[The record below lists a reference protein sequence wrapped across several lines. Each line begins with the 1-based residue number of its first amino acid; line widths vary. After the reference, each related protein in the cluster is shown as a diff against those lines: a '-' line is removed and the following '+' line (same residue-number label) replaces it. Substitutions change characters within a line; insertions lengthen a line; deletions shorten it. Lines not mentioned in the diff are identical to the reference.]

1 MAFKNEVVSGIE
13 QEVQGYYEPSV
24 VTYPEEVI
32 PNTEPT
38 VTTVVFNDPEKFVSD
53 IADPCGSHLSNAP
66 EADNQ
71 LLTRPIIAK
80 AVPFRDEAIS
90 GSYDLAELGGK
101 TETQIQITA
110 KTWVAA
116 DGTDSDATSGYQT
129 VQQTLTGVKKGT
141 NVIFVDVI
149 KDYEVVIT
157 PEAALLTQYNPLVD
171 VDGKWSDYKV
181 LEKGMTFHG
190 ANRDHRISIHWT
202 QDCVETFYF
211 ISKL

>member
-1 MAFKNEVVSGIE
+1 MAFKNEIVSGVE
-13 QEVQGYYEPSV
+13 QEAQGYYEPSV

-71 LLTRPIIAK
+71 LLTRPMIAK
-80 AVPFRDEAIS
+80 SIPFGDQVIHS
-90 GSYDLAELGGK
+90 SYDLADLGGE

-116 DGTDSDATSGYQT
+116 DGTVSDATSGYQET
-129 VQQTLTGVKKGT
+129 TQTITGVKKGT
-141 NVIFVDVI
+141 NVILVDII

-157 PEAALLTQYNPLVD
+157 PDSTLLEKYTPLVD
-171 VDGKWSDYKV
+171 VDGKWSDHNV
-181 LEKGMTFHG
+181 LANGMKFHG
-190 ANRDHRISIHWT
+190 ANRDHKISIHWT
-202 QDCVETFYF
+202 QDCVETFVF